1 MDKKFQRVVTKI
13 FKTKFKNN
21 MSIDITPQWDS
32 MNFLLLISE
41 LEKLYKK
48 KVKDND
54 IIKLNNVKRLY
65 DYFKKK

>member
-13 FKTKFKNN
+13 FKTKFRNN

-54 IIKLNNVKRLY
+54 IVKLNNVKRLY

>member
-48 KVKDND
+48 KS
-54 IIKLNNVKRLY
+54 KR
-65 DYFKKK
+65 

>member
-48 KVKDND
+48 KLKDND
-54 IIKLNNVKRLY
+54 IIKINNVKRLY